1 MDNTFSAKLFVQG
14 LAQDLIDSF
23 AKAGR
28 ATTPVL
34 VGSARE
40 TAVRSKFENIFP
52 QSIGVSTGCVID
64 VENHTSKQTDIII
77 YEKDICPVF
86 SINDTPESSYYPCE
100 SVIAVGEVKST
111 LGTNELLDSFAK
123 IESVKQLKRFGNE
136 GNSFR
141 SYCSRTVLFGS
152 SEERY
157 DQMKKPLDQI
167 YGFVICEKIGLSKD
181 TFLGKCAEEI
191 RKHPSYV
198 VPNIIVSLH
207 DGALIY
213 LDSKNHRACTTP
225 EGADS
230 IYFVNKDGENFQ
242 QLLAN
247 LYSMITR
254 GRTTDVLPF
263 NKYIINNTNYPS
275 NGTVYNL

>member
-1 MDNTFSAKLFVQG
+1 MDNTFSAQLFVQE

-34 VGSARE
+34 VGNARE
-40 TAVRSKFENIFP
+40 NAVRSKLEKLFP
-52 QSIGVSTGCVID
+52 KSIGVSTGCVID

-86 SINDTPESSYYPCE
+86 SINDTTESSYFPCE

-111 LGTNELLDSFAK
+111 LGTNDLLDSFAK

-136 GNSFR
+136 GNHYR
-141 SYCSRTVLFGS
+141 SYCSRTIIVGAK
-152 SEERY
+152 EEKY
-157 DQMKKPLDQI
+157 DQINKPLDQI
-167 YGFVICEKIGLSKD
+167 YGFIICEKIGLKID
-181 TFLGKCAEEI
+181 TFIVKCLEEI
-191 RKHPSYV
+191 KKRPSYV

-207 DGALIY
+207 DGVLIY
-213 LDSKNHRACTTP
+213 MDLKKYRACTNP

-230 IYFVNKDGENFQ
+230 IYFVNTEGENFQ
-242 QLLAN
+242 QLLSN
-247 LYSMITR
+247 LHIIISD
-254 GRTTDVLPF
+254 GRSTDVLPF
-263 NKYIINNTNYPS
+263 NKYIINDINYPS
-275 NGTVYNL
+275 GGIAYKL